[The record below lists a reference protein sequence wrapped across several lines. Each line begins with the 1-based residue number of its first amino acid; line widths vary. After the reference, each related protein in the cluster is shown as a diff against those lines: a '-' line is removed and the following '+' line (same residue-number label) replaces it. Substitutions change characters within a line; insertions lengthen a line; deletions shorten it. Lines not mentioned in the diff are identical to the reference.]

1 MSIHPDTAQTMA
13 GRALARAVAIGVPM
27 NIAVDDGG
35 HRPAFGRME
44 RS

>member
-1 MSIHPDTAQTMA
+1 MSINLDTTQTLVE
-13 GRALARAVAIGVPM
+13 RARARAVAIGIPM

-35 HRPAFGRME
+35 HLPAFDQME

>member
-1 MSIHPDTAQTMA
+1 MSINLDTVQTMA
-13 GRALARAVAIGVPM
+13 GRARARAVAIGVPM

-35 HRPAFGRME
+35 HLPAFGRME